1 MPDADA
7 TRREPRGIALFAC
20 FLLVGLIAFAYVYKT
35 LHQREMGRLAVSD
48 GPVRSQRILTHWLD
62 HGYFA
67 SCGLIVPDA
76 KLIYRRSTG
85 AHLISGFVVEKVRRA
100 VTGRYG
106 WRLLALHNQFVTL
119 LAATLL
125 AMLANRLARRCGVD
139 PLHAFVLG
147 IAAQMV
153 QFTFPANLALSWEM
167 SAQAYSLIPAIAFL
181 LLEERALDG
190 RTRTYTILQAMS
202 IFALTLLEGLCA
214 TMFIAAYLA
223 TVLLV
228 RGDRPPLRRLVVTLL
243 LPWLAA
249 YAIYGIQLTCAKRE
263 AARTG
268 AALIGSSFPY
278 RTGLDG
284 DATFYRDHLDIAFG
298 RDVVR
303 AGRPKSRFRW
313 PLLFIAGTAALL
325 AILAAFLRGRAP
337 RIAIVAL
344 LALAGEYVLYA
355 AVVSQAVMLHPYL
368 FDALLVA
375 PLTLALFAVAPALVE
390 GSTKRSGLIA
400 FITLFAAVWLSMF
413 QLRLYALSYPLAP

>member
-1 MPDADA
+1 MV
-7 TRREPRGIALFAC
+7 LFAG
-20 FLLVGLIAFAYVYKT
+20 FLVVGLIAFGYVYKT
-35 LHQREMGRLAVSD
+35 LYQREMGRLQSSD
-48 GPVRSQRILTHWLD
+48 GPVRSQRVLGHWLD

-85 AHLISGFVVEKVRRA
+85 AHMVSGFVVEKIWRG

-119 LAATLL
+119 LAATML
-125 AMLANRLARRCGVD
+125 AMLAYRLARRCGVD

-147 IAAQMV
+147 VGAQMV
-153 QFTFPANLALSWEM
+153 QFTFPANLALSWEL
-167 SAQAYSLIPAIAFL
+167 SAQMVSLIPAIGFL
-181 LLEERALDG
+181 LVEERALDG
-190 RTRTYTILQAMS
+190 RARWHTLLQVVA
-202 IFALTLLEGLCA
+202 IFALTMLEGLCA

-223 TVLLV
+223 AVLLV
-228 RGDRPPLRRLVVTLL
+228 RGERPAWRRLAVTLL

-249 YAIYGIQLTCAKRE
+249 YAIYGIQLSCAKRE

-268 AALIGSSFPY
+268 ATLVGSSFPY
-278 RTGLDG
+278 RSGLDG

-298 RDVVR
+298 RDIVR
-303 AGRPKSRFRW
+303 AGRPKSLFRW
-313 PLLFIAGTAALL
+313 PLLFFAGAAALL
-325 AILAAFLRGRAP
+325 AVLAAFLRGRAP

-375 PLTLALFAVAPALVE
+375 PLALALFAVVPALVE
-390 GSTKRSGLIA
+390 AATKRTGLIA
-400 FITLFAAVWLSMF
+400 FIALVGALWLSMF
-413 QLRLYALSYPLAP
+413 QLRLYALSYPLAR